1 MNLIEES
8 FQNKEEKKKKKT
20 TGIILGAIILVVL
33 IIIGIASY
41 LFYIQSTTMRLIL
54 DGQSNESLKQLLVFE
69 NDGTIYAPIK
79 EIASYLGYESYNGEY
94 TQKSENQSK
103 CYVQNE
109 NEVANFSLASNEIY
123 KLDLTTDDNNYE
135 IVYSDMPVKSIN
147 GVLYASSEAI
157 EKAFNVSFQY
167 SQEENR
173 VYIYTLPYLVQIY
186 SPRVLDFGYTEISDV
201 FANQKTVL
209 QDLIVVAKD
218 GNQRLYGVVDVNGN
232 TIMEAKYDNI
242 TYLPATGDFKVE
254 SDEKVGI
261 LGDKGETKVQ
271 IMYDSID
278 LMDGDAGLYVASN
291 GEEYGVIDLRGNI
304 RSEVENDEIGMDI
317 SPFKENNIKN
327 KYILAGNLIPVRNND
342 LWGLYDI
349 KGNQVVDFEY
359 DSFGYIK
366 KTNRDALSLLVI
378 PDYEVLVACKDE
390 KYTLLNSAGQELF
403 YGPVAD
409 DIYMTINGG
418 ENHYYITVNDQTM
431 DAEQYLDN
439 IGIRRVSEGG
449 GVSDRINNNN
459 TSNNTSNN
467 NTTNSN
473 LTSVQNNNNNNQE
486 INEGQSQENDVG
498 QNQENSQG
506 GENGQSQQGN
516 GQIEGQTVEQQPL
529 QENGMY

>member
-173 VYIYTLPYLVQIY
+173 VYI
-186 SPRVLDFGYTEISDV
+186 
-201 FANQKTVL
+201 
-209 QDLIVVAKD
+209 
-218 GNQRLYGVVDVNGN
+218 
-232 TIMEAKYDNI
+232 
-242 TYLPATGDFKVE
+242 
-254 SDEKVGI
+254 
-261 LGDKGETKVQ
+261 
-271 IMYDSID
+271 
-278 LMDGDAGLYVASN
+278 
-291 GEEYGVIDLRGNI
+291 
-304 RSEVENDEIGMDI
+304 
-317 SPFKENNIKN
+317 
-327 KYILAGNLIPVRNND
+327 
-342 LWGLYDI
+342 
-349 KGNQVVDFEY
+349 
-359 DSFGYIK
+359 
-366 KTNRDALSLLVI
+366 
-378 PDYEVLVACKDE
+378 
-390 KYTLLNSAGQELF
+390 
-403 YGPVAD
+403 
-409 DIYMTINGG
+409 
-418 ENHYYITVNDQTM
+418 
-431 DAEQYLDN
+431 
-439 IGIRRVSEGG
+439 
-449 GVSDRINNNN
+449 
-459 TSNNTSNN
+459 
-467 NTTNSN
+467 
-473 LTSVQNNNNNNQE
+473 
-486 INEGQSQENDVG
+486 
-498 QNQENSQG
+498 
-506 GENGQSQQGN
+506 
-516 GQIEGQTVEQQPL
+516 
-529 QENGMY
+529 